1 MTQEGVV
8 VDVVVVEGQAGVGVL
23 AEARVNT
30 SKVVLNVVEVV
41 VVAA

>member
-8 VDVVVVEGQAGVGVL
+8 VDVVVVESQAGVGVL
-23 AEARVNT
+23 VEARVNP